1 MLKVVIYQIMKLLYA
16 CTLVKMLLN
25 IKKTDK
31 SSYLFFERI
40 NNYIYSYKFL
50 KKNLLSN
57 HYKKV
62 VIFSSIK
69 IYWLSKDCLVLK
81 NNMRN
86 SRLKKFVF
94 CLLVESQHALE
105 YLCMNCL

>member
-50 KKNLLSN
+50 KKIFCQIII
-57 HYKKV
+57 KK
-62 VIFSSIK
+62 
-69 IYWLSKDCLVLK
+69 WLFFQVLK
-81 NNMRN
+81 YIGYQKTAWY
-86 SRLKKFVF
+86 LKTT
-94 CLLVESQHALE
+94 
-105 YLCMNCL
+105 